1 MLILDSMEVNKDKQH
16 QFEKPYVT
24 DENGRAIISQ
34 TEKKQAGKT
43 GVKGSFACTECGKSF
58 IHKSQHT
65 THMRIHTGERPYT
78 CTECGK
84 SFIHKSQHT
93 THMRIHT
100 GEKPY
105 TCH

>member
-65 THMRIHTGERPYT
+65 THMRIHTGESLIHALSVERV
-78 CTECGK
+78 
-84 SFIHKSQHT
+84 SFINHNIRHT
-93 THMRIHT
+93 
-100 GEKPY
+100 
-105 TCH
+105 